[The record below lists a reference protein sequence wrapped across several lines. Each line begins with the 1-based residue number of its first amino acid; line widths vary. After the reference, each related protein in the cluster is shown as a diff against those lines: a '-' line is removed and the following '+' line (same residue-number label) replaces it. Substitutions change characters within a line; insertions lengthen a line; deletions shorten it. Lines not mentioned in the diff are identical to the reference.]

1 MERQFNGQQKKGQK
15 DYPRRLIPTERHEIT
30 VLSLFDNDDN
40 NNNNDNN
47 NNKKVLHFKRVI
59 IELTFP
65 EALEEGKQT
74 SII

>member
-1 MERQFNGQQKKGQK
+1 MERQCNGQQKKDKK
-15 DYPRRLIPTERHEIT
+15 DYPRRLIPTEKHEIT
-30 VLSLFDNDDN
+30 VLSLFDNNNN

-47 NNKKVLHFKRVI
+47 NNKTILHFKRVI

>member
-30 VLSLFDNDDN
+30 VLSLFDNN

-47 NNKKVLHFKRVI
+47 NNKKVLHLIFLSFFLLA
-59 IELTFP
+59 IELSFHRITIT
-65 EALEEGKQT
+65 A
-74 SII
+74 SVM

>member
-1 MERQFNGQQKKGQK
+1 MYPNDKK
-15 DYPRRLIPTERHEIT
+15 I
-30 VLSLFDNDDN
+30 
-40 NNNNDNN
+40 
-47 NNKKVLHFKRVI
+47 LHFKRVI